1 MSSDKRIP
9 TPVRGM
15 QLTLEGEGQNLG
27 KARQLELSKAVGGER
42 RASSMPPLVD
52 GFSSAKR
59 VPEAFFHPEGEV
71 TIDRITKKLAE
82 HGKLSVGQLRKLEE
96 ANNFL
101 ICLHSTCQ
109 NPKTG
114 APYVRDDGSDYLQ
127 HARRVAYRIAVVG
140 KGRPE
145 DLQQVIAALLH
156 DVVEDFGVR
165 LEELREKFGAPVAD
179 IVFWLTK
186 PKWDGKNWIYPD
198 SDCYYTMEDKY
209 ERSMYDRRGYSY
221 YRRLYYQSGNT
232 SAWAAK
238 GADNLDNLHT
248 LKNVRPEKRQ
258 RNARLI
264 VNNTMAVL
272 SRMLASEDI
281 DWLVD
286 YIQNELGFEVPRD
299 AIAQGADSLVARCP
313 PREVLVRQ
321 GLEGVHAPR
330 YGQINVYGAD
340 PKYLLMLGWLEIG
353 LPDDGKD
360 YLPLLRSIFRQYT
373 VLPVESYLPPGL
385 AASEKI
391 YRILGCRRDDQLSPF
406 STSFDAE
413 NLRVH
418 LIKEGKPLFGVSLGS
433 ISELNF
439 DEPQLKALC
448 GHLAEQCED
457 FISQLEQFRNNFMRG
472 PEPNGADATAG

>member
-1 MSSDKRIP
+1 MSDKKFQ
-9 TPVRGM
+9 TPVRGL
-15 QLTLEGEGQNLG
+15 QLSLEGEGQNLG
-27 KARQLELSKAVGGER
+27 KARQLELSKAISGER
-42 RASSMPPLVD
+42 RASSIPPLVD

-59 VPEAFFHPEGEV
+59 VPHAFFHPDGEV
-71 TIDRITKKLAE
+71 TIERIVKKFAE
-82 HGKLSVGQLRKLEE
+82 HGKCSVGQLRKLEE
-96 ANNFL
+96 AHSFL
-101 ICLHSTCQ
+101 VSLHSTSC

-114 APYVRDDGSDYLQ
+114 SIFVRDDGSDYLQ
-127 HARRVAYRIAVVG
+127 HALRVAYRIAVVG
-140 KGRPE
+140 RGRPE
-145 DLQQVIAALLH
+145 DLQQVLAALLH

-165 LEELREKFGAPVAD
+165 LEELKDKFGAPVAD
-179 IVFWLTK
+179 MVFWLTK
-186 PKWDGKNWIYPD
+186 PKWDGKSWVYPD
-198 SDCYYTMEDKY
+198 SDCYYKMRDEY

-232 SAWAAK
+232 SAWATKA
-238 GADNLDNLHT
+238 ADNLDNLHT
-248 LKNVRPEKRQ
+248 LKNVDPAKRQ

-281 DWLVD
+281 EWLVG

-299 AIAQGADSLVARCP
+299 AIAHGADSLVARCP

-340 PKYLLMLGWLEIG
+340 SKYLLMLGWLEIG

-360 YLPLLRSIFRQYT
+360 YLPFLRSIFRQYT
-373 VLPVESYLPPGL
+373 ILPVESYLPPGL

-391 YRILGCRRDDQLSPF
+391 YRISGCRREDQFSPY

-418 LIKEGKPLFGVSLGS
+418 LIKDGKPLFGVGLGS
-433 ISELNF
+433 ISEINF

-448 GHLAEQCED
+448 AHLAEQCED
-457 FISQLEQFRNNFMRG
+457 FISQLEQFRQNFMRG
-472 PEPNGADATAG
+472 PEPNGANGTPG